1 MEVKKLMRKA
11 FAVCSLAGMTM
22 AFFTVDAQ
30 VKNTYPISKDYTVTI
45 QGTSNLHSWNETVEK
60 VSGNV
65 VVNWNKDGSFDVNAI
80 TIKMDVHSIKSD
92 VGSVMNN
99 NTYKALKADSH
110 PEIIFALNAPVK
122 NNQIKS
128 DEMTIAAK
136 GSLNIAGVTRPVDM
150 MVKVLIRGN
159 RKLIF
164 EGSQTIKMSDFDIAP
179 PTALFGTLKTGNE
192 VAINFKTGI

>member
-1 MEVKKLMRKA
+1 
-11 FAVCSLAGMTM
+11 
-22 AFFTVDAQ
+22 
-30 VKNTYPISKDYTVTI
+30 
-45 QGTSNLHSWNETVEK
+45 
-60 VSGNV
+60 
-65 VVNWNKDGSFDVNAI
+65 
-80 TIKMDVHSIKSD
+80 
-92 VGSVMNN
+92 
-99 NTYKALKADSH
+99 
-110 PEIIFALNAPVK
+110 
-122 NNQIKS
+122 
-128 DEMTIAAK
+128 MTIAAK